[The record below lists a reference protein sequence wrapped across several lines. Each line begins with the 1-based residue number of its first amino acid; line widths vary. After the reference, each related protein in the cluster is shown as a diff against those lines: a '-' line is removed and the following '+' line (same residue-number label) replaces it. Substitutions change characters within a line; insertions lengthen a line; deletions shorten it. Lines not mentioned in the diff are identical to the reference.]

1 MVYTGLPFLIL
12 LCYTMAIMI
21 EISVVIGTYN
31 QKPVLSHVLNSFR
44 TQTFSHD
51 KMEVLVVDSSSTDGT
66 EELCRNSKF
75 PFLFNYYRKEN
86 TGKVPARNMAIEK
99 ARGEVIFLTDGDVL
113 AHKELL
119 EQHMYYYRKYPGS
132 VIVGRQ
138 MIVPSLEN
146 YEESG
151 KICFRRDNKV
161 AGQKLLWHHL
171 VTGNASIGKKM
182 LVDIGMFDEDF
193 KGYGCEDYELG
204 YRIVKKNIPIIYNPD
219 AINYHY
225 HPVTFEEDSIRKIDT
240 GKAAVIF
247 WRKHKSLRLKL
258 HLGINPISLFI
269 HSFISS
275 DGWLIKKC
283 RKYSNIDSQWRNI
296 ARQILLEFNYLTGV
310 KEEIYKK

>member
-1 MVYTGLPFLIL
+1 
-12 LCYTMAIMI
+12 MI
-21 EISVVIGTYN
+21 DISVVIGTYN
-31 QKPVLSHVLNSFR
+31 QKPVLSHVLSTFGN
-44 TQTFSHD
+44 QTFPHD

-66 EELCRNSKF
+66 EEMCKNSTF

-99 ARGEVIFLTDGDVL
+99 AMGEVIFLTDGDVL
-113 AHKELL
+113 AHPRLIE
-119 EQHMYYYRKYPGS
+119 EHMNYYRKYPGS

-161 AGQKLLWHHL
+161 AGQRLPWHHL

-193 KGYGCEDYELG
+193 RGYGCEDYELG
-204 YRIVKKNIPIIYNPD
+204 YRIAKNNIPIIYNPD

-225 HPVTFEEDSIRKIDT
+225 HPVTFDEDCIRKIDT

-247 WRKHKSLRLKL
+247 WRKHKSPGLKL
-258 HLGINPISLFI
+258 HLGINPLSLFI
-269 HSFISS
+269 HSFITS
-275 DGWLIKKC
+275 DSCLIKTC
-283 RKYSNIDSQWRNI
+283 RQHSNIDSPWRGI

-310 KEEIYKK
+310 KEELYKE